1 MVLRK
6 IFGHKRDK
14 VKREWD
20 RLHREELYD
29 LYAPSVIWVIK

>member
-6 IFGHKRDK
+6 IYGHKRDK

-20 RLHREELYD
+20 RLRRVELYD
-29 LYAPSVIWVIK
+29 LYARSVIWVIK